1 MEINGSAISRAPQ
14 EYSLS
19 IACYIEFLYLY
30 EYMETSQEIRDLA
43 NRRLEEAKVLID
55 NSFFEGAIYLAGY
68 SVELS
73 LKAKICDL
81 IDIPDLFN
89 FGNNGIKSDHTK
101 SYRSHDLERLVLFSG
116 LRNKL
121 QSAKSEDIEIFKN
134 WSVVCEWSE
143 DKRYC
148 KCGLNSKNEA
158 DRLVQAITDVSKGI
172 KTWIE
177 RH

>member
-1 MEINGSAISRAPQ
+1 MRSPTKGRITSCLLLHRVFYLCEDMES
-14 EYSLS
+14 
-19 IACYIEFLYLY
+19 
-30 EYMETSQEIRDLA
+30 SQEIRDLA

-55 NSFFEGAIYLAGY
+55 KSFFEGAIYLAGY

-81 IDIPDLFN
+81 LDIPDLFN
-89 FGNNGIKSDHTK
+89 FGNNGIKSEYVK

-121 QSAKSEDIEIFKN
+121 QVSKSEDIDIFKN

-148 KCGLNSKNEA
+148 KCGVNTISEA
-158 DRLVQAITDVSKGI
+158 ERLINAITDESKGI

-177 RH
+177 SH